1 MHFLYTC
8 YLFSREAPR
17 LPNLKPS
24 HKPAVASRAST
35 RKEHAVLR
43 KSPLALAIGFS
54 LGLCSYASYAE
65 SAATSVGSTGNTA
78 TELPAMTVTSGRE
91 ATPTYN
97 PPVASSATKI
107 EAPLRDI
114 PQTVNVV
121 PQSVLRD
128 QGARSMQD
136 AMKAIP
142 GIGLSHGDGQRDQVT
157 IRSFSAISDQFID
170 GLRDDALYF
179 RDLSNIEQVE
189 VVKGPASVLYGR
201 GSSGGLINR
210 ITKKPGIDR
219 NEVTLQV
226 GSWNQRRGEFDLA
239 HTFNDKTVAFRI
251 AGAVERADS
260 YRDQQ
265 FLNRETLAP
274 SVAIRLGDDTRLLI
288 QGEYL
293 SDRRVTD
300 FGIPA
305 YRGRPVEVAP
315 GTYYGAANARDVD
328 YSQADVSAFGFTIA
342 HRFNSEWSVRNAFRA
357 YDYSLDRNNTLVG
370 SVNEAARTVSLN
382 RSNVRRQED
391 GYFNQTE
398 LTQKATL
405 AGMQHQLLYG
415 IEIGKQNKDQVFS
428 TQNNVATVSLFNP
441 VLPVLPLRVTAA
453 ASTDNLG
460 IMTVTSGYVQDL
472 ATLSENWKAL
482 VGMRY
487 DRFEQETRERRP
499 GQRDVRRTDSAWSP
513 RAGLVFQ
520 PNLSRSYYVSY
531 SKSFQPSAEGFALTA
546 ANSQIAPEETTNQEV
561 GAKFDFLDGMASA
574 TASLFRVE
582 RTNIKTT
589 NPATNTL
596 VPLGVQRT
604 NGVELSFSGDL
615 THGWQIWSGYAW
627 LDAEMVSSV
636 AIDAGQPVQ
645 GKRPTLTP
653 KQSANL
659 WMTKALGQGFGAGAG
674 LNYVGER
681 FANPGNTV
689 TLPGYTT
696 FDAMGYYRA
705 KGFDVQIN
713 LMNLFDRKYI
723 VSAHGSSPNLNM
735 PGAPRSAQ
743 LTVRYAF

>member
-1 MHFLYTC
+1 M
-8 YLFSREAPR
+8 
-17 LPNLKPS
+17 
-24 HKPAVASRAST
+24 
-35 RKEHAVLR
+35 LR
-43 KSPLALAIGFS
+43 KTPLALAIGLS
-54 LGLCSYASYAE
+54 LGLSPYASYAE
-65 SAATSVGSTGNTA
+65 PAASSAGSDGNTA
-78 TELPAMTVTSGRE
+78 TELPAMTVTAGRE

-136 AMKAIP
+136 VMRAIP

-239 HTFNDKTVAFRI
+239 QTFGDKTVAFRI
-251 AGAVERADS
+251 TGAVERADS

-265 FLNRETLAP
+265 FLNREALAP
-274 SVAIRLGDDTRLLI
+274 SAAIKLGDDTRLLI

-305 YRGRPVEVAP
+305 YRGRPVDVAT
-315 GTYYGAANARDVD
+315 GTYYGAANSRDVD
-328 YSQADVSAFGFTIA
+328 YSQADVSAFGFTLD

-370 SVNEAARTVSLN
+370 SVNEAARTASLN

-398 LTQKATL
+398 LTQKVTMT
-405 AGMQHQLLYG
+405 GMQHQLLYG
-415 IEIGKQNKDQVFS
+415 IEIGKQNKDQVFR
-428 TQNNVATVSLFNP
+428 TRNNVATVSLFNP
-441 VLPVLPLRVTAA
+441 VLPVLPLTVTTAP
-453 ASTDNLG
+453 STDNLG

-472 ATLSENWKAL
+472 ATLSEHWKAL
-482 VGMRY
+482 VGIRY

-499 GQRDVRRTDSAWSP
+499 GQRDVERTDSAWSP

-520 PNLSRSYYVSY
+520 PNLSQSYYVSY
-531 SKSFQPSAEGFALTA
+531 SKSFQPSAEGFALA
-546 ANSQIAPEETTNQEV
+546 ANNAQIAPEETTNQEV

-582 RTNIKTT
+582 RTNVKTT

-604 NGVELSFSGDL
+604 NGAELSLSGDL

-659 WMTKALGQGFGAGAG
+659 WLTKSLGQGFGAGGG

-696 FDAMGYYRA
+696 FDTMAYYRA
-705 KGFDVQIN
+705 KGFDVQLN

-723 VSAHGSSPNLNM
+723 ISAHGSSPNLNL